1 MAPPV
6 QPPESLLFDLGGV
19 IIDIDF
25 SRAFRAWQPIS
36 NLSFDNIA
44 EKFKFDA
51 QYERH
56 ERGEITSAE
65 YFEHLRSTLSLSG
78 DDARICAGWNSIYV
92 GEIPETV
99 ALIRSAREGLPCYAF
114 TNTNAAHQAAW
125 SAQFPAVTRLFGRIF
140 ASHEI
145 GRRKPERE
153 AFEHIGSTLG
163 MRLDS
168 IMFFDDLIENVEGAQ
183 AAGLQ
188 AVHVR
193 SSRDVRN
200 ALETI
205 GCAR

>member
-1 MAPPV
+1 MKLP
-6 QPPESLLFDLGGV
+6 QPESLLFDLGGV

-36 NLSFDNIA
+36 NLSFDKIA

-56 ERGEITSAE
+56 ERGEITAAE
-65 YFEHLRSTLSLSG
+65 YFEHLRSTLSLSA
-78 DDARICAGWNSIYV
+78 DDARILEGWNSIYI
-92 GEIPETV
+92 GEIAETV
-99 ALIRSAREGLPCYAF
+99 ALLRSARKDLPCFAF
-114 TNTNAAHQAAW
+114 TNTNAVHQEAW
-125 SAQFPAVTRLFGRIF
+125 STQFPAVVRLFGRIF
-140 ASHEI
+140 SSHEI
-145 GRRKPERE
+145 GRRKPEKE
-153 AFEHIGSTLG
+153 GFEHIGRALG
-163 MRLDS
+163 VRLDS

-193 SSRDVRN
+193 SPRDVRN
-200 ALETI
+200 ALEAI

>member
-1 MAPPV
+1 MKLP
-6 QPPESLLFDLGGV
+6 QPESLLFDLGGV

-36 NLSFDNIA
+36 DLSFDRIA

-56 ERGEITSAE
+56 ERGEITAAE
-65 YFEHLRSTLSLSG
+65 YFEHLRSTLSLSA
-78 DDARICAGWNSIYV
+78 DDARILEGWNSIYI
-92 GEIPETV
+92 GEIAETV
-99 ALIRSAREGLPCYAF
+99 ALIRSARKDLPCFAF
-114 TNTNAAHQAAW
+114 TNTNAVHQKAW
-125 SAQFPAVTRLFGRIF
+125 STQFPAVMRLFGRIF
-140 ASHEI
+140 SSHEI

-153 AFEHIGSTLG
+153 AFEHIGRALG
-163 MRLDS
+163 VRLDS

-193 SSRDVRN
+193 SPRDVRN
-200 ALETI
+200 ALEAI